1 MRKTQVPKA
10 QNLGTIFTTAMIW
23 VRAGARI
30 SIKSQPAACISH
42 EQETPPCVPFCHPHH
57 RAQILLDELAPG
69 RLSLGDDKSVS
80 QARQLFALCLAPF
93 NVSGQVQL
101 FSNRGAIDT
110 PDLCQ
115 VEARQFVEPLALNA
129 VGGPLLFPASGRA
142 FLGLGPPLGERMFN
156 TITNRYDAQDRP
168 PQSDLRCNGEQWR
181 MVYHICYT
189 TFGITNLVCSP
200 ELC

>member
-1 MRKTQVPKA
+1 
-10 QNLGTIFTTAMIW
+10 MIW

-142 FLGLGPPLGERMFN
+142 ALGGEDVQHYHESVRCSRSSP
-156 TITNRYDAQDRP
+156 TIRP
-168 PQSDLRCNGEQWR
+168 TLQRRAVTYGVPRLL
-181 MVYHICYT
+181 YHIMYNQSCMLT
-189 TFGITNLVCSP
+189 
-200 ELC
+200 